1 MKKVCMMLAAFG
13 AFALVAGEKLD
24 VNGNFAGSE
33 VGAKEPKGW
42 VYNTSTKPVGTGEV
56 VKAGDELG
64 VKIVNPKG
72 ALHYFVNKFFPVA
85 ASETYEVSVDATGT
99 GVAGVGIYY
108 YNEKGWVR
116 GVYSKPQKLADG
128 ENKVTAKF
136 TVPEDIDGKKPTK
149 ARFAFMVPGQGEV
162 VFKNFVV
169 EKEGK

>member
-72 ALHYFVNKFFPVA
+72 ALHDFVNKFFPVA
-85 ASETYEVSVDATGT
+85 AS
-99 GVAGVGIYY
+99 
-108 YNEKGWVR
+108 
-116 GVYSKPQKLADG
+116 
-128 ENKVTAKF
+128 
-136 TVPEDIDGKKPTK
+136 
-149 ARFAFMVPGQGEV
+149 
-162 VFKNFVV
+162 
-169 EKEGK
+169 